1 MIRRDWFSPGR
12 EWFSPTRG
20 WISPATVALLA
31 LLATVTSIGHDFT
44 FDDVYVIMT
53 NDRVHHLAG
62 VWKLFAQSY
71 WPPNLGGD
79 GYRPVVMVLF
89 ALQWAAG
96 GGAPWLF
103 HFVNVLLAI
112 ASALAVYWC
121 AVAVLPRTAACVS
134 AALFAIHPVHVEVT
148 GNVVGQLE
156 LLVAICLCLSVGIYL
171 RARRAG
177 PLRASHIVAILILFT
192 VALLTKEHA
201 IVLPAILI
209 AAEWTV
215 LRDVPWR
222 ERGRDVRL
230 LVLLLGLSAAC
241 YLYVRGLILPE
252 FTGFTPHPVFTY
264 LKMGTLPRIATM
276 MNEIPRIAQ
285 LLVFPVRLSADYTPG
300 DVVISQGPEL
310 IQLPGLFISIGVT
323 LLAVALRDR
332 ARVASFGLL
341 WLIIAFLP
349 VSNLIVPAGFVTAER
364 TLFFPSVGVVLV
376 AGAIV
381 EQVTMRARRAEQ
393 WTLATAVSVLLV
405 LGLARSVDRQK
416 AWTDNDTLFPQ
427 TVLDQPNGYRAH
439 FMYGRYLAIHNR
451 PREMEQEFKHALRL
465 FPYDVSMVLDIGSMY
480 YRVGLCEPA
489 NALLG
494 WAYDIE
500 PTATNGRYA
509 YARCLAKTER
519 WNEARDATLQAMRML
534 PGRQLPRLR
543 RALAEADSA
552 LGRPHHELPKFPT
565 LPQTATD
572 PAKTRNATSGGRGT

>member
-1 MIRRDWFSPGR
+1 MIRRDWL
-12 EWFSPTRG
+12 SPTRG

-31 LLATVTSIGHDFT
+31 LLATVTSVGHDFT
-44 FDDVYVIMT
+44 FDDMYVIMT

-71 WPPNLGGD
+71 WPPDLGGD

-96 GGAPWLF
+96 GGSPWLF
-103 HFVNVLLAI
+103 HFVNILLAI
-112 ASALAVYWC
+112 ATALAVYWC

-134 AALFAIHPVHVEVT
+134 AALFAVHPVHVEVT

-156 LLVAICLCLSVGIYL
+156 LLVALFLCVAIGIYL

-177 PLRASHIVAILILFT
+177 ALRPRDSAAIIVLFT
-192 VALLTKEHA
+192 LALFTKEHA
-201 IVLPAILI
+201 IVLPAILL

-230 LVLLLGLSAAC
+230 LVLLLGLSAAV
-241 YLYVRGLILPE
+241 YLYVRGLVLPE
-252 FTGFTPHPVFTY
+252 FTGFAPHPVFTY

-300 DVVISQGPEL
+300 EVVISQGPEL
-310 IQLPGLFISIGVT
+310 IQLPGVFICLGVA
-323 LLAVALRDR
+323 LLAVVLRER
-332 ARVASFGLL
+332 ARVVSFGLL

-376 AGAIV
+376 VGAMV
-381 EQVTMRARRAEQ
+381 EQVVLRARRAEQ
-393 WTLATAVSVLLV
+393 WTFATAVSLLLV
-405 LGLARSVDRQK
+405 LGLARSIDRQK
-416 AWTDNDTLFPQ
+416 AWKDNDTLFPQ
-427 TVLDQPNGYRAH
+427 TVRDQPNGYRAH
-439 FMYGRYLAIHNR
+439 FMYGRYLALHNR
-451 PREMEQEFKHALRL
+451 PREMEVEFKHALRL
-465 FPYDVSMVLDIGSMY
+465 FPYDVSMVLSIGSMY
-480 YRVGLCEPA
+480 YRLGLCQPA

-500 PTATNGRYA
+500 PAAIEGRYA
-509 YARCLAKTER
+509 YARCLAKAHR
-519 WNEARDATLQAMRML
+519 WNDARTATLQAMGML
-534 PGRQLPRLR
+534 PGKQLPRLR

-552 LGRPHHELPKFPT
+552 LGRPHHVLPHRTT
-565 LPQTATD
+565 LSQSARQ
-572 PAKTRNATSGGRGT
+572 PAKTRSAASGIKGD

>member
-1 MIRRDWFSPGR
+1 MIRRDWSPVL
-12 EWFSPTRG
+12 RG
-20 WISPATVALLA
+20 WVSPATVALLA

-79 GYRPVVMVLF
+79 GYRPVVMVFF
-89 ALQWAAG
+89 ALQWVVG
-96 GGAPWLF
+96 GGSPWVF
-103 HFVNVLLAI
+103 HLVNILLAI
-112 ASALAVYWC
+112 GTALAVYWC
-121 AVAVLPRTAACVS
+121 GVAVLPRTAASVA

-156 LLVAICLCLSVGIYL
+156 LLVALFLCVAIGIYL

-177 PLRASHIVAILILFT
+177 PLRTRDIATILLLFT
-192 VALLTKEHA
+192 LALLSKEHA
-201 IVLPAILI
+201 IVLPAILL

-230 LVLLLGLSAAC
+230 LLLLLGLSAAC
-241 YLYVRGLILPE
+241 YLYVRGLVLPE
-252 FTGFTPHPVFTY
+252 FTGFAPHPVFTY
-264 LKMGTLPRIATM
+264 LKMGALPRIETM

-285 LLVFPVRLSADYTPG
+285 LLVFPIRLSADYTPG

-310 IQLPGLFISIGVT
+310 IQLPGVFICLGVA
-323 LLAVALRDR
+323 LLAVALRHR
-332 ARVASFGLL
+332 APVASFGLF

-381 EQVTMRARRAEQ
+381 EQVALRARRTEQ
-393 WTLATAVSVLLV
+393 WTLATAVSLLLV

-416 AWTDNDTLFPQ
+416 AWKDNDTIFLQ
-427 TVLDQPNGYRAH
+427 TVRDQPNGYRAH
-439 FMYGRYLAIHNR
+439 FMYGRYLALHDR
-451 PREMEQEFKHALRL
+451 PREMEVEFKHALRL
-465 FPYDVSMVLDIGSMY
+465 FPYDVSMVLSIGSMY

-494 WAYDIE
+494 WAYDIQPE
-500 PTATNGRYA
+500 AVEGRYA
-509 YARCLAKTER
+509 YARCLAKVGR
-519 WNEARDATLQAMRML
+519 WSEARAATLQAMSML
-534 PGRQLPRLR
+534 PGDQLPRLR
-543 RALAEADSA
+543 HALVESDSA
-552 LGRPHHELPKFPT
+552 LGRPYHALLKIPS

-572 PAKTRNATSGGRGT
+572 PAKFRNATTGGKGT